1 MSLIERKPIR
11 FCARHEEEMVDPGE
25 RDCLGAEMSPCEG
38 EEVEYVPA
46 SNYRGPWSS
55 FGGPWKRCTGRTRRL
70 TPSMGTRP
78 RRGRIGSG
86 GLRHRPGA
94 VGHDYHQA

>member
-46 SNYRGPWSS
+46 EQLQGAVEQL
-55 FGGPWKRCTGRTRRL
+55 RRAVEAL
-70 TPSMGTRP
+70 HRAHAALDAEHGHTTETWADRERWPSAP
-78 RRGRIGSG
+78 SG
-86 GLRHRPGA
+86 GSRP
-94 VGHDYHQA
+94 